1 MSLARISVDDA
12 VLDEPKST
20 VIGTRHIKH
29 YGLNI
34 EKSLMKK
41 LNSAKRKHISYRFT
55 GGGLTAELGAI
66 TFELFIHACEIYFVN
81 SSNNFCSVIK
91 DNFTDRHGSV
101 TQRTYEIKESDQDSY
116 PINLYTTRCSMLVNG
131 KRAANFINRDLNNL
145 HEIIKS
151 TTINGVSVNIQNTND
166 LLAKQLEDV
175 IHSMNI
181 GTNGMQATVNDE
193 MNDLT
198 EKCFK
203 CKRSCRSRAVL
214 CINKH
219 WVHFNCEKFT
229 ELEIEQI
236 EQNENEPYTCSQC

>member
-1 MSLARISVDDA
+1 
-12 VLDEPKST
+12 
-20 VIGTRHIKH
+20 
-29 YGLNI
+29 
-34 EKSLMKK
+34 
-41 LNSAKRKHISYRFT
+41 
-55 GGGLTAELGAI
+55 
-66 TFELFIHACEIYFVN
+66 
-81 SSNNFCSVIK
+81 
-91 DNFTDRHGSV
+91 
-101 TQRTYEIKESDQDSY
+101 
-116 PINLYTTRCSMLVNG
+116 MLVNG